1 MMSFFAFFKTRLGII
16 SIAVASNTLLTLSKM
31 TIGLMTGSISILSE
45 AVHSGI
51 DLLASIIAFFAIK
64 KAQQPADES
73 HAYGHGKVENLSAL
87 FESALIFVAAGAI
100 LFEAAQKI
108 FHPTPIEHGAI
119 GIGIMLFS
127 TVINLAVSQYLISSG
142 KKLSSPALEA
152 DGHHL
157 RTDVYTSAGV
167 ALGLILYEVTHLAW
181 VDPLLAMMVALLIVK
196 MAYTIGKEAVGQ
208 LTDIALPA
216 EEEALIHETL
226 QVHRHKIFD
235 YHEVRSRRSG
245 SERHVDLH
253 LVLCKDL
260 TIEEGHRLCDH
271 LEEVL
276 ERKLPQT
283 KMMIHMEPCNT
294 DDAFQKCGVCHIS
307 GTSAQGKRSLS

>member
-1 MMSFFAFFKTRLGII
+1 MTILNFFKTRLGII
-16 SIAVASNTLLTLSKM
+16 SIAVMSNTLLTLTKVVVG
-31 TIGLMTGSISILSE
+31 IMTGSISILSE

-64 KAQQPADES
+64 KAAQPADET

-87 FESALIFVAAGAI
+87 FESALIFIAAGAI
-100 LFEAAQKI
+100 LFESSQKLL
-108 FHPTPIEHGAI
+108 HPSAIEHGGL
-119 GIGIMLFS
+119 GIGVMLFS
-127 TVINLAVSQYLISSG
+127 TVINLLVSYYLISSG
-142 KKLSSPALEA
+142 KKMDSPALEA

-157 RTDVYTSAGV
+157 RTDVYTSIGV
-167 ALGLILYEVTHLAW
+167 AMGLILYELIHISW
-181 VDPLLAMMVALLIVK
+181 IDPLMAMMVAILIIK
-196 MAYTIGKEAVGQ
+196 MAFDLGKEAIGQ
-208 LTDIALPA
+208 LTDMALPA

-226 QVHRHKIFD
+226 QLHKHKIFD
-235 YHEVRSRRSG
+235 YHEVRSRKSG

-260 TIEEGHRLCDH
+260 TIEEGHKLCDH

-276 ERKLPQT
+276 EKKLPNT

-294 DDAFQKCGVCHIS
+294 LDASNPCGLCHIHS
-307 GTSAQGKRSLS
+307 GS